1 MSFFIIKNIRRTFHI
16 GVGESIMKRIIF
28 IPPKSSEY
36 KKLRVAAYCRV
47 STLNKIQRNSL
58 QWQIGYYTNMI
69 QDNPNWIFAGIFYD
83 VGKSGL

>member
-1 MSFFIIKNIRRTFHI
+1 MSFFNIKNIRRTFHI
-16 GVGESIMKRIIF
+16 GVGELIMKKIIF
-28 IPPKSSEY
+28 IPPKYLEY

-69 QDNPNWIFAGIFYD
+69 QDNSDWIFAG
-83 VGKSGL
+83 VW